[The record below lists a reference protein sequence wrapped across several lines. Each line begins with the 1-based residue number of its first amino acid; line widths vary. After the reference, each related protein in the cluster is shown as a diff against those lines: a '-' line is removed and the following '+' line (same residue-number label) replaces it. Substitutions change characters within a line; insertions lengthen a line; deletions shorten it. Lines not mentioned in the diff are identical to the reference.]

1 MAEEIDPFA
10 EATPE
15 ELAAQKETEA
25 AAAAKKKEAKAK
37 EVGKSTLVLAVKPAD
52 SEIDLDKLEAKIRE
66 LKIDGLL
73 WGKSQRQEMCFGLF
87 QLQMGAVVTDD
98 VSIDDLQETLE
109 SWEDEVQSTEVIAFQ
124 KI

>member
-1 MAEEIDPFA
+1 MAEIDPFA

-15 ELAAQKETEA
+15 ELEAQKQAEA
-25 AAAAKKKEAKAK
+25 DAAAKKKDAKAAQ
-37 EVGKSTLVLAVKPAD
+37 VGKSTLVLAIKPAD
-52 SEIDLDKLEAKIRE
+52 SDVDLDKLEAKIRE
-66 LKIDGLL
+66 IKKDGLL

-98 VSIDDLQETLE
+98 VSVDDLQEELE
-109 SWEDEVQSTEVIAFQ
+109 SWEDEVQSTEIIAFQ